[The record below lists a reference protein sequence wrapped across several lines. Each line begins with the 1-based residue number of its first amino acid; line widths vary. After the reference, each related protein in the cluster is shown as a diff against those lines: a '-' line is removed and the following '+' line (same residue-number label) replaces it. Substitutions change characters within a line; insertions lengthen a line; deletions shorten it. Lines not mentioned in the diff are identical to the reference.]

1 MIKIKFIFPKNYKF
15 SFKLLGFIDYKTA
28 IFDILYGIILFF
40 IINLIIK
47 NINLKIYIFISL
59 YFPIVLF
66 SFLGVNDENIIDV
79 IRYLVKYFISQK
91 VILYNRK

>member
-1 MIKIKFIFPKNYKF
+1 MIKIKFIFPKNYRF

-28 IFDILYGIILFF
+28 IFDVLYGAILFF
-40 IINLIIK
+40 IINLIIS
-47 NINLKIYIFISL
+47 NLNFKIYIFISL